1 MPEMTYAGWLRWEGT
16 MEYRKQA
23 SADTLS
29 SSCLWLHLYVE
40 TWIFSISFQQCN
52 GSSSAN
58 NVELR
63 ICKGIIWI
71 KMPEE
76 QNTISFRWVM
86 LDTFPFSSCCCGGK
100 IPTSMDISELNFAQ
114 LAHPL
119 MLFLSKN
126 LMSVSLC
133 CGLQLLAL
141 TAKYIFTE
149 EGNQK
154 TNINN
159 SLSQSFPIFQFP
171 QFEKSTF
178 SLFLVNSLLLQV
190 ISV

>member
-1 MPEMTYAGWLRWEGT
+1 
-16 MEYRKQA
+16 
-23 SADTLS
+23 
-29 SSCLWLHLYVE
+29 
-40 TWIFSISFQQCN
+40 
-52 GSSSAN
+52 
-58 NVELR
+58 
-63 ICKGIIWI
+63 
-71 KMPEE
+71 
-76 QNTISFRWVM
+76 M

-141 TAKYIFTE
+141 TAKYIFTK

-178 SLFLVNSLLLQV
+178 SLFLVNSLLCKLFLYNLLYLAFPFISIPTFTLLPEGLSV
-190 ISV
+190 HSFESLSLYPFALLNFFVNNRHISVVVAH